1 MIGDDGMNEIYGVIE
16 VTSLEMLHDYK
27 VLLGFNNGEKRI
39 FDYAPHIDIG
49 VFKKLKNH
57 VYFKVRAVVERGTV
71 AWDGTLDFAPEFL
84 YENSVP
90 V

>member
-1 MIGDDGMNEIYGVIE
+1 MILH

-27 VLLGFNNGEKRI
+27 VLLGFNNGEKRV
-39 FDYAPHIDIG
+39 FDYEPHINDG
-49 VFKKLKNH
+49 VFVKLKNP
-57 VYFKVRAVVERGTV
+57 VYFKARAVVERGTV

-84 YENSVP
+84 YENGVP

>member
-1 MIGDDGMNEIYGVIE
+1 MNGIYGVIE
-16 VTSLEMLHDYK
+16 VTSLEMLNGYK

-39 FDYAPHIDIG
+39 FDYEPHINDG
-49 VFKKLKNH
+49 VFVKLKNH
-57 VYFKVRAVVERGTV
+57 LYFSARATVERGTV

-84 YENSVP
+84 YENGVP